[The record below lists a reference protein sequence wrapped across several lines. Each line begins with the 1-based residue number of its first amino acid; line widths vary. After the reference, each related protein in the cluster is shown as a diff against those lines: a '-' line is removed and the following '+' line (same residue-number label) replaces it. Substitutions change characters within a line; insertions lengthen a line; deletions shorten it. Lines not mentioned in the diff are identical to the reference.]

1 MKSENDKR
9 EEKNVKKHRQF
20 GEFIV
25 FYLDIV
31 SYNYYY
37 SML

>member
-25 FYLDIV
+25 FYLD
-31 SYNYYY
+31 SLLYYYYY